1 VGNHICDCGRTFSD
15 LNGLEVCQSTNHGYL
30 PTRSID
36 DRKDKKYQ
44 EIMTAIMALRK
55 ADTGGW
61 LKDCNGLT
69 ATCAE
74 GAAHRQEMMIR
85 LDELYKAAGL

>member
-61 LKDCNGLT
+61 LKDCHTVNFDCGQ
-69 ATCAE
+69 
-74 GAAHRQEMMIR
+74 GHIDRQEMAKR

>member
-1 VGNHICDCGRTFSD
+1 MGNYICDCGRTFLD

-30 PTRSID
+30 PNRSD
-36 DRKDKKYQ
+36 DKRKAEKHQK
-44 EIMTAIMALRK
+44 IMAAIKALRK
-55 ADTGGW
+55 SDTGAW

-74 GAAHRQEMMIR
+74 GAAHRQEMMNR